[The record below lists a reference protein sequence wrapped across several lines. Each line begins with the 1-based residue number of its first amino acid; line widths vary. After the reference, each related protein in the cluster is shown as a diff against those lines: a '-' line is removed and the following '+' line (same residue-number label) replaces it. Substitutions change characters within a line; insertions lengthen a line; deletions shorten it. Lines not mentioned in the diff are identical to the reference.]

1 MQPLFN
7 EDSKSVVMI
16 RHSMDVIQQA
26 VQKLNSVQVPVITL
40 DQPLYA
46 IAKLIQWNWPEK
58 IILL

>member
-26 VQKLNSVQVPVITL
+26 VQKLNSAQVPVITL
-40 DQPLYA
+40 D
-46 IAKLIQWNWPEK
+46 
-58 IILL
+58 

>member
-16 RHSMDVIQQA
+16 RHSVDVIQQA